1 MIVDRCQVEV
11 RKPEGGDIQELRKRK
26 PDIKSFIGVAFAAC
40 SRSSRMNTQGVE
52 SKPGSNPSIKID
64 IKASVHRM

>member
-11 RKPEGGDIQELRKRK
+11 RKPELGDTQELRKRK

-40 SRSSRMNTQGVE
+40 SRSSRMNAGSGVE
-52 SKPGSNPSIKID
+52 T
-64 IKASVHRM
+64 R